1 MTTKTARIT
10 ILATPEFKD
19 YLAREAANDQI
30 SVSELIRQRCTPG
43 PSPSNGSRRLN
54 DQEQELA
61 LLAAEVQKA
70 IPKARKSL
78 QEGLKA
84 AAEVMAEINRSAAA
98 FNRKS
103 SQRRKV
109 A

>member
-19 YLAREAANDQI
+19 YLTREAATDQI

-98 FNRKS
+98 ARKS